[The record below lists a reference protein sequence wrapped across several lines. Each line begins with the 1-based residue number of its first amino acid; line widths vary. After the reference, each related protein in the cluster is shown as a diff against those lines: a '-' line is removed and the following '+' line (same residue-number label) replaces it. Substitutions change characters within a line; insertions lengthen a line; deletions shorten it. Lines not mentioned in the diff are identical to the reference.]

1 MAASSAFISFPIL
14 LYEGWVLLAS
24 VDGLFGGGG
33 GGGGVGFWLVLWLVC
48 FPPPPP
54 PVGVSL
60 VEVTLATTGA
70 GFVLVA
76 SPRSEPSFC

>member
-1 MAASSAFISFPIL
+1 MAASSAFISFPVL

-24 VDGLFGGGG
+24 VDGLFS
-33 GGGGVGFWLVLWLVC
+33 
-48 FPPPPP
+48 PPPP

-60 VEVTLATTGA
+60 VEVTLATSGA

>member
-24 VDGLFGGGG
+24 VDGLF
-33 GGGGVGFWLVLWLVC
+33 
-48 FPPPPP
+48 PTHPTPPP
-54 PVGVSL
+54 PVVSL
-60 VEVTLATTGA
+60 VEVTLATSGA

>member
-1 MAASSAFISFPIL
+1 MAASSAFISFPVL

-24 VDGLFGGGG
+24 VDGLF
-33 GGGGVGFWLVLWLVC
+33 
-48 FPPPPP
+48 PPP

-60 VEVTLATTGA
+60 VEVTLATSGA

>member
-1 MAASSAFISFPIL
+1 MAASSAFISFPVL

-24 VDGLFGGGG
+24 VDGLF
-33 GGGGVGFWLVLWLVC
+33 
-48 FPPPPP
+48 PRPP

-60 VEVTLATTGA
+60 VEVTLATSGA